1 MIPPTASLV
10 KYDNPV
16 LVSRNTEKKSP
27 RVSLTRYC
35 VLIAYTYVLFLRLF
49 FYNNQYFRNNDSVI
63 PVLIDLLK
71 AFDTVM

>member
-27 RVSLTRYC
+27 RVSLTI
-35 VLIAYTYVLFLRLF
+35 LTTLDF
-49 FYNNQYFRNNDSVI
+49 FY
-63 PVLIDLLK
+63 K
-71 AFDTVM
+71 AT